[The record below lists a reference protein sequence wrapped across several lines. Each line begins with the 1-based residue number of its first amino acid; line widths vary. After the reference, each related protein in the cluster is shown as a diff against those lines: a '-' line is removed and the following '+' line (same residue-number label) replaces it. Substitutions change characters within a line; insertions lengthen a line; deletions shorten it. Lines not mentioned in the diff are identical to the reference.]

1 MTDEK
6 DRKGES
12 ESSAAK
18 SEKANKSKEQGKKS
32 NEITE
37 RDRVHDKGY
46 VHRIEEKTEK
56 H

>member
-6 DRKGES
+6 DRKD
-12 ESSAAK
+12 ESSAEK